1 MPNKSTTT
9 KKKRGRPANQ
19 RYFSADELRT
29 KSVERISKTAEAK
42 GTISNEEALDCV
54 RTILTPQELEKQ
66 TAGELKELRRMAERL
81 WEQLQIDLE
90 AEADQEWELGYGVY
104 KDRAPDGF
112 LDAAAWIEEH
122 AFLEKTR
129 KNAHKPKH
137 IFNLTE
143 KQKLRKGLE
152 LEPTQASTLDIKAIE
167 EQIEAQHLEDAIEQK
182 KKELPCLKGRRVV
195 KRDRIDPENQQ
206 KKSFWT

>member
-19 RYFSADELRT
+19 KYFSASELRT
-29 KSVERISKTAEAK
+29 KTVDSISKTAGVK
-42 GTISNEEALDCV
+42 GTVSNDDALDCV
-54 RTILTPQELEKQ
+54 RTILTPEELDKQ
-66 TAGELKELRRMAERL
+66 TSVELKELHRLAEKI
-81 WEQLQIDLE
+81 WDQLQCDLE
-90 AEADQEWELGYGVY
+90 AEADAEWEMGYGVY

-112 LDAAAWIEEH
+112 LDAAAWEEEH
-122 AFLEKTR
+122 AFLGKTR
-129 KNAHKPKH
+129 KNAHKPKN

-152 LEPTQASTLDIKAIE
+152 LEPTHASTLDIKAIE
-167 EQIEAQHLEDAIEQK
+167 EQIEAQHLEDAIEEK
-182 KKELPCLKGRRVV
+182 KKELPCLKGRRVI
-195 KRDRIDPENQQ
+195 KRDRIDPEKQQ